1 MFSCVIELKRKDA
14 QPRVSQSDIERSW
27 ESRERS
33 RHIGILIGSGKKV
46 QTAIPSPSKGQP
58 GSSNSISSVN
68 AVMEQANLVRIGKKP
83 IMNYVVACVTVFN
96 SGAEEIMVRARGQAI
111 TKAVDTVLMLRN
123 SFLKDLEI
131 EDIAIGSEE
140 VTRQDG
146 SRGTIST
153 IEILLAK

>member
-1 MFSCVIELKRKDA
+1 MDSNERM
-14 QPRVSQSDIERSW
+14 QSHEYHRGISNTAGKNG
-27 ESRERS
+27 ERS
-33 RHIGILIGSGKKV
+33 RHIGILIGSMEKL
-46 QTAIPSPSKGQP
+46 QTAIPSPSRGQP
-58 GSSNSISSVN
+58 RSSNSIFSVN
-68 AVMEQANLVRIGKKP
+68 TVMEQANLVRIGKKP
-83 IMNYVVACVTVFN
+83 IMNYVVACVTLFN
-96 SGAEEIMVRARGQAI
+96 SGADEVMVRARGQAI

-153 IEILLAK
+153 IEILLGK